1 MKRELMWP
9 DLTSFA
15 LFLKAVETG
24 SLSRAAEQSHLVL
37 SAASRRIASLE
48 DQYGVAL
55 LNRVRGGVDPT
66 VAGLALA
73 AHVGRV
79 FREIDLL
86 KVEMSDHAS
95 GGKGRVRLYANPAE
109 VSQTLPDRLAEFIP
123 LHPKIQVELREQS
136 SVDIVA
142 AIRDRSADIG
152 IITAGVRAEGLV
164 VRSYRTDRLC
174 LLVPRNC
181 PIRARSVSFSQVVS
195 EDFVGLD
202 KSPAFTQLL
211 DDAAAQAG
219 VAMRWRVHVSS
230 YESMC
235 RLIRAGLG
243 IGVISEGVAEV
254 FRRAMDLRA
263 IRLRDNWAER
273 HMQIVTLHEES
284 PAPTRLL
291 IQHLLS
297 QPT

>member
-1 MKRELMWP
+1 MWP

-15 LFLKAVETG
+15 LFLKAIESG
-24 SLSRAAEQSHLVL
+24 SLSRAAAQSHLAL

-55 LNRVRGGVDPT
+55 LNRVRGGVEPT
-66 VAGLALA
+66 VAGQALA
-73 AHVGRV
+73 AHAGRI
-79 FREIDLL
+79 FREIDQL

-109 VSQTLPDRLAEFIP
+109 VSQALPDRLAEFISRY
-123 LHPKIQVELREQS
+123 PKIRVDLREKG

-152 IITAGVRAEGLV
+152 IITAGVRAEGLA

-174 LLVPRNC
+174 VLVPRLY
-181 PIRARSVSFSQVVS
+181 PLRTRSVSFSQVVS

-202 KSPAFTQLL
+202 NSPAFTQLL

-219 VAMRWRVHVSS
+219 HAMRWRVRVSS

-254 FRRAMDLRA
+254 FCRAMDLRA
-263 IRLRDNWAER
+263 IRLRDDWAER
-273 HMQIVTLHEES
+273 HMQIVSLHEDV
-284 PAPTRLL
+284 PAPSRLL
-291 IQHLLS
+291 IEHLLS